1 MGYLMNGIVSI
12 VIIIVVPVI
21 ALAVILFGIIRIIKK
36 NGFKKERETKNN
48 DIIIALGGR
57 DNIVSVN
64 SAGSRLSLVLK
75 DYSLMQ
81 DDKLKELGVSS
92 IIKMSSKVTLVIGKD
107 AQDIVKYLS

>member
-1 MGYLMNGIVSI
+1 MEYLKN
-12 VIIIVVPVI
+12 IIIFLCCVIPLVVLIILGVI
-21 ALAVILFGIIRIIKK
+21 RLIKRDS
-36 NGFKKERETKNN
+36 FKKERAAKNN